1 MLFAEI
7 SGGVWMYIAET
18 QPAVCVA
25 PHRNQPKKKSRIRK
39 TQLWKAEQTDVNQ
52 LWASHIHTQTQKQ
65 TVQIA
70 SRFMIKQ
77 YNIQAVIT
85 AAG

>member
-25 PHRNQPKKKSRIRK
+25 PHRNQPKKKITHSKNTAMESR
-39 TQLWKAEQTDVNQ
+39 TNGCESTVGFTYPHTNTKAN
-52 LWASHIHTQTQKQ
+52 SPN
-65 TVQIA
+65 
-70 SRFMIKQ
+70 RFPF
-77 YNIQAVIT
+77 YD
-85 AAG
+85 